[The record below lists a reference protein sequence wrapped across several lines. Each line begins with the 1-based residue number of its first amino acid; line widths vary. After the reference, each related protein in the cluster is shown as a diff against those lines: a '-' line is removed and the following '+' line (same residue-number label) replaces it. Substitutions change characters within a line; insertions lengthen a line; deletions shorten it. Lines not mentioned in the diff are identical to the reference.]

1 MAQAGI
7 NLELKVG
14 TGAEILTDY
23 RARKHEFIMEAWGPD
38 YPDPNTNAD
47 TFARNP
53 DNSDEG
59 NNTGILAWRNAWPAT
74 ETNDADQRR
83 GARAGRRQ
91 ARGDVPGDPAH
102 PPEGLA
108 LRADVPADRA
118 GGDALERRG
127 LLRRRLD
134 QLGRLLRDDEEL
146 SGPARAADGAP
157 GGHHRAGPPRAGGP
171 PRPRPRR
178 LPR

>member
-1 MAQAGI
+1 
-7 NLELKVG
+7 
-14 TGAEILTDY
+14 
-23 RARKHEFIMEAWGPD
+23 MEAWGPD
-38 YPDPNTNAD
+38 YPDPHTNAD

-74 ETNDADQRR
+74 ETNDETNAAVLEQDSDKRAAMYQEIQRS
-83 GARAGRRQ
+83 
-91 ARGDVPGDPAH
+91 

-118 GGDALERRG
+118 GGDALQRRG

-134 QLGRLLRDDEEL
+134 QLGRLLRDDEEVRRR
-146 SGPARAADGAP
+146 GPARPMAHQEDITGPGHLERAARLG
-157 GGHHRAGPPRAGGP
+157 
-171 PRPRPRR
+171 RR
-178 LPR
+178 LRGRSC